1 MSSATAIAVA
11 PRITIAVRVREGR
24 QPDEADF

>member
-11 PRITIAVRVREGR
+11 PTITIAASVREGL